1 MSPNHRKS
9 LKSDILSSFSYLF
22 YCASS
27 LVPSC
32 SYPSRRAPSSLFVQ
46 VSLCFLLRTS
56 RSNVRRTFFTGVK
69 KGSKGSSS
77 LANRERKKNAA
88 RVSSTVTLSGEL
100 WSVRRFRLCSIQ
112 WKRKREGGRVRERGG
127 ERRGCFE
134 SDRAYNRLKEPRDC
148 STFRV
153 STSRK
158 SKNEL
163 RPSLFGLLEKLNLW
177 NRCSRYGITFYIME
191 FRFFFPETL
200 WDECRFNVALHSKRV
215 FPVISDAI
223 VWIS

>member
-1 MSPNHRKS
+1 MVETRYNVLKAWSKLEEARVSPNHRKS

-22 YCASS
+22 SCASS

-112 WKRKREGGRVRERGG
+112 WKRKREREEGRERERGREG
-127 ERRGCFE
+127 GASNLTGLIIDLKNPETAPLSEYRLRG
-134 SDRAYNRLKEPRDC
+134 NLKMSCDPLY
-148 STFRV
+148 SA
-153 STSRK
+153 
-158 SKNEL
+158 
-163 RPSLFGLLEKLNLW
+163 
-177 NRCSRYGITFYIME
+177 CSR
-191 FRFFFPETL
+191 
-200 WDECRFNVALHSKRV
+200 N
-215 FPVISDAI
+215 
-223 VWIS
+223 